1 MAGVSS
7 EQGSGSLNVELNL
20 VPFIDLLSALVL
32 FLLVTA
38 VWIQVSAIQASVN
51 SKGKSAVVQAPADT
65 IQVHVTT
72 GGYRI
77 GWPRS
82 LEGRGLPAVMGHD
95 PAKLGVAMRRA
106 SAIVHGNLP
115 MTALAG
121 DDSVPYEDVIA
132 ALDAIKSAKAPVG
145 LSTE

>member
-38 VWIQVSAIQASVN
+38 VWLQVSAIQASVS
-51 SKGKSAVVQAPADT
+51 SKGKSATVQMESEK
-65 IQVHVTT
+65 IQVHVSSS
-72 GGYRI
+72 GYRI
-77 GWPRS
+77 DWPRS
-82 LEGRGLPAVMGHD
+82 LASRGLPHSMGRD
-95 PAKLGVAMRRA
+95 PAKLGFAMRKA
-106 SAIVHGNLP
+106 VALTPGSLP
-115 MTALAG
+115 VTSLFG
-121 DDSVPYEDVIA
+121 DDAVPYEDVIA
-132 ALDAIKSAKAPVG
+132 ALDAIKSAKVPVG